1 MTQQERIDLYEKAIG
16 AWGVPNQVM
25 MVMEE
30 SGEMLN
36 ALAKFNR
43 GRSTEDEIV
52 TELADVWILMEQMA
66 VVFGWDKFQQQ
77 KEYKLQRLQERITN
91 FVEIPDEYFPKGL
104 IDAVNNHGRIDPQN
118 GSQRYVTS
126 IAVHGRQDG

>member
-1 MTQQERIDLYEKAIG
+1 MTQEERIDLYKKAID
-16 AWGVPNQVM
+16 AWVVPNQVM

-77 KEYKLQRLQERITN
+77 KEYKLQRLSERI
-91 FVEIPDEYFPKGL
+91 K
-104 IDAVNNHGRIDPQN
+104 
-118 GSQRYVTS
+118 
-126 IAVHGRQDG
+126 VHYELTKPNKE

>member
-1 MTQQERIDLYEKAIG
+1 MTQDERIDLYKKAID

-77 KEYKLQRLQERITN
+77 KEYKLQRLSERI
-91 FVEIPDEYFPKGL
+91 K
-104 IDAVNNHGRIDPQN
+104 
-118 GSQRYVTS
+118 
-126 IAVHGRQDG
+126 VHYELTKPNKE

>member
-1 MTQQERIDLYEKAIG
+1 MTQEERIDLYKKDID
-16 AWGVPNQVM
+16 AWDVPNQVM

-77 KEYKLQRLQERITN
+77 KEYKLQRLSERI
-91 FVEIPDEYFPKGL
+91 K
-104 IDAVNNHGRIDPQN
+104 
-118 GSQRYVTS
+118 
-126 IAVHGRQDG
+126 VHYELTKPNKE